1 VAALENSAIQYRIV
15 DSVDALSEELPQALV
30 VRYNSRRTEDHLTA
44 RLFSSFD
51 YLVAPAH
58 ERSNWALGLGLP
70 MLAIGPAI
78 GPFAPLNRDLV
89 VQESVAIGIESD
101 QEAAQMGATIEKLR
115 QSGRL
120 EQMAAAGWGKRGIG
134 GFDNTARFL
143 TDSYG

>member
-1 VAALENSAIQYRIV
+1 
-15 DSVDALSEELPQALV
+15 
-30 VRYNSRRTEDHLTA
+30 VRFDSRRIEDHLSA

-70 MLAIGPAI
+70 MLAVGPAI
-78 GPFAPLNRDLV
+78 GPFAPLNKDLV
-89 VQESVAIGIESD
+89 VQEGVAMSIESD
-101 QEAAQMGATIEKLR
+101 QEAAHMGATIEKLR

-120 EQMAAAGWGKRGIG
+120 EQMAAAGWGKQGID
-134 GFDNTARFL
+134 GFDNIAQFL